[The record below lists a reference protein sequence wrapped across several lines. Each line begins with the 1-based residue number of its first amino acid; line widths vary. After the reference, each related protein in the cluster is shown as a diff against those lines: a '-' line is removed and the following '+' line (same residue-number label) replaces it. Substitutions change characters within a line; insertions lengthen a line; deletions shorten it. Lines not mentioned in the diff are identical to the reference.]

1 MGKRILVVGGVAG
14 GAGAAVK
21 ARRTCEDAEIVIFER
36 TPYVSW
42 ANCGLPYYIG
52 GVIQRR
58 EELFIVNPGRLA
70 SRFNI
75 DVRTRHEVTAIDRLR
90 KTISVRNLE
99 TGESWDERY
108 DALILATGSEPAR
121 PQIPGLDDPR
131 VFTLVSV
138 EDADRLQGFLEERG
152 PADAAVIGGGFI
164 GLETVEA
171 LLGRGI
177 AVTLIEMMD
186 HLLPPVDKEMAEP
199 VAIHLR
205 EKGVNVLLGEKV
217 AGIAADGDTRKL
229 RLTLASGKTVSCD
242 FAISALGVAPR
253 LDLAR
258 QAGLSI
264 GQAGGVVVND
274 RMQTSDSNIY
284 AAGDICEI
292 RHLVTGKPVRVPLAG
307 PANKQAR
314 VAGANAAGAN
324 MRYAGSLGTM
334 VVKVCDMTIAK
345 TGLSER
351 EASSEGIPHYVSY
364 SHSQH
369 HAGYYPGAR
378 MMTAKLVVDR
388 FTGRVL
394 GAQIVGRDGVDK
406 RIDVIATAIHA
417 RMTVE
422 DLEDLDLAY
431 APPYSSAKDPVNI
444 AGFVAANIHRGD
456 VDAIEPDELD
466 ALLEREQVQLVDVR
480 TPAERNRTGEIP
492 GARLIPIDQLRELAG
507 ELDPHRKT
515 VVYCAIGYRSY
526 LAYRILK
533 QNGFDDV
540 SHLAGG
546 FDAWKMF
553 HGKPQVV

>member
-1 MGKRILVVGGVAG
+1 VGKRILVVGGVAG

-21 ARRTCEDAEIVIFER
+21 ARRTCEDAEIVLFER

-52 GVIQRR
+52 GTIQKR
-58 EELFIVNPGRLA
+58 EELFIVNPRRLA
-70 SRFNI
+70 SRFYI
-75 DVRTRHEVTAIDRLR
+75 DVRTRHEVMAIDKSQR
-90 KTISVRNLE
+90 TISVRNLE
-99 TGESWDERY
+99 TGESRDEKY
-108 DALILATGSEPAR
+108 DSLILATGSEPAH
-121 PQIPGLDDPR
+121 PNIPGLDDPR
-131 VFTLVSV
+131 VFTLVSMD
-138 EDADRLQGFLEERG
+138 DADRLYRFLEEHR
-152 PADAAVIGGGFI
+152 PASAAVMGGGFI
-164 GLETVEA
+164 GLETTEA
-171 LLGRGI
+171 LLERGI
-177 AVTLIEMMD
+177 SVTLIEMVD
-186 HLLPPVDKEMAEP
+186 HLLPPVDKEVAEP
-199 VAIHLR
+199 IAIHLR
-205 EKGVNVLLGEKV
+205 DRGVQVLLGERV
-217 AGIAADGDTRKL
+217 TGISECVNTHQLQLA
-229 RLTLASGKTVSCD
+229 LASGKTVACD

-258 QAGLSI
+258 QAGLAI

-274 RMQTSDSNIY
+274 RMQTSDPNIY
-284 AAGDICEI
+284 AAGDICEVRNLI
-292 RHLVTGKPVRVPLAG
+292 TGKPMRVPLAG

-334 VVKVCDMTIAK
+334 IVKVLDMTIAK

-351 EASSEGIPHYVSY
+351 EASSEGIPYYVSY

-378 MMTAKLVVDR
+378 MMTVKLVVDR
-388 FTGRVL
+388 FTGTVL
-394 GAQIVGRDGVDK
+394 GAEIVGGEGVDK
-406 RIDVIATAIHA
+406 RIDVIATAIHS

-422 DLEDLDLAY
+422 DLEDLDLSY

-444 AGFVAANIHRGD
+444 AGFVAANIHRGE
-456 VDAIEPDELD
+456 VRVIEPGELD
-466 ALLEREQVQLVDVR
+466 VLLERGDVQLVDVR
-480 TPAERNRTGEIP
+480 TPSERDRTGAIP
-492 GARLIPIDQLRELAG
+492 GARLIPVDQLRELAG

-533 QNGFDDV
+533 QRGFEDV

-546 FDAWKMF
+546 FDAWRMF